1 MGSGLNTS
9 TTDIQQNTISTN
21 AMGKQMD
28 VQPRNEMEM
37 PVCACLLYT
46 SRCV

>member
-1 MGSGLNTS
+1 MHARVSSAMGSGLNTS

-37 PVCACLLYT
+37 RCAP
-46 SRCV
+46 